1 MKINLSWNPRF
12 ILIPR
17 THIMRTIHYIV
28 KRVLEE
34 RIDEYIYIGLRVKTK
49 SIFLRRETNIINWST
64 LKDEY

>member
-1 MKINLSWNPRF
+1 
-12 ILIPR
+12 
-17 THIMRTIHYIV
+17 MRTIHYIV